1 MKEHRLRTV
10 LYVRPRGR
18 QFFFYF
24 ANKLV
29 VAICQLYISLFFH
42 YGTVL
47 SGWTVLSAFCMLI
60 MWCYSHIHSI
70 DSSNCLA
77 FHPFTVPVNFVSFS
91 GAIFYVKILSFSAEM
106 LLWSHYCH
114 IMVTL
119 LKKNIWGMR
128 PNLKGIPTVCFWAC
142 LLPSLKWEYTGARF
156 TMLLNLKVRLFGQ
169 IHDIA
174 ACFRCGIKH

>member
-47 SGWTVLSAFCMLI
+47 CGWTVLSAFCMLI

-114 IMVTL
+114 FNLVTL
-119 LKKNIWGMR
+119 KKIFEGWGLIW
-128 PNLKGIPTVCFWAC
+128 KAF
-142 LLPSLKWEYTGARF
+142 
-156 TMLLNLKVRLFGQ
+156 RLCVSGPVYSHLWNENTLAQ
-169 IHDIA
+169 DSQ
-174 ACFRCGIKH
+174 CY